1 MNQIV
6 KKAKA
11 LSLST
16 NTVLIGLFTILV
28 SVDIGI
34 AYIVK
39 KTGIDFYPNLYPF
52 NLKIPFVVI
61 FAIMVFVTWGLFRF
75 GFIKRYPVYSMLIL
89 TGGWSN
95 IIERL
100 FLGYVVDY
108 INFGFGYAN
117 IADLQ
122 IWIGVLAL
130 NILTLTPLGKDED
143 KTGFLV

>member
-1 MNQIV
+1 
-6 KKAKA
+6 
-11 LSLST
+11 
-16 NTVLIGLFTILV
+16 
-28 SVDIGI
+28 
-34 AYIVK
+34 
-39 KTGIDFYPNLYPF
+39 
-52 NLKIPFVVI
+52 
-61 FAIMVFVTWGLFRF
+61 
-75 GFIKRYPVYSMLIL
+75 MLIL